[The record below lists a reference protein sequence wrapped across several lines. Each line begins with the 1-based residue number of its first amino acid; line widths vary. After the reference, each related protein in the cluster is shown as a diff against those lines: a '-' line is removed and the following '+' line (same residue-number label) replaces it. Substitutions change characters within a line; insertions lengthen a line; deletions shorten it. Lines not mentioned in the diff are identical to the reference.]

1 MSSGLKRPKRQLT
14 GIPSD
19 ETVEE
24 LLALAAGLARFPQR
38 GRHVP
43 ELQGRPEYEIVREV
57 ILPRKARV
65 FYLFVPDSDEVII
78 LSACCRAVGRSA
90 RESSARV
97 SSRTKPARESE
108 APHSLRFLTLLVGGF
123 DGVVRKVV
131 PEGHEYPLVEKKPHR

>member
-1 MSSGLKRPKRQLT
+1 MPRVVWTEEAEEQLT
-14 GIPSD
+14 SIPSD

-43 ELQGRPEYEIVREV
+43 ELEGQPEYEIVREV

-78 LSACCRAVGRSA
+78 LGLLCRAVACSA
-90 RESSARV
+90 RASSAHV
-97 SSRTKPARESE
+97 SSRAER
-108 APHSLRFLTLLVGGF
+108 VYG
-123 DGVVRKVV
+123 
-131 PEGHEYPLVEKKPHR
+131 